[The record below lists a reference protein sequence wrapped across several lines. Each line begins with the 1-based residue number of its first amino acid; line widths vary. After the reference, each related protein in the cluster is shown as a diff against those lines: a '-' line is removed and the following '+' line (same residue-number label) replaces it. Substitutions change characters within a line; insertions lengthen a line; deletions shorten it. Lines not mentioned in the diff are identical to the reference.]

1 MTLMSNEEYYNY
13 VTSSGFIPDDEI
25 NLETLR
31 PPELIHYEEK
41 TLPEN
46 TQFRNNLFAW
56 LKQTRILAINK
67 KMFDPYNASSYRQE
81 ELNSNPTLHPTMRF
95 PSYYRLFPG
104 YPAYPSLGDGR
115 PPIITNQDRKER
127 NQRDLEAMNAAMESQ
142 FTLRNPSQFIGQTL
156 YMMLSSVAAYQAY
169 KRILNDA
176 VREIPY
182 TERDLREQ
190 AEFTRISDREP
201 EFIARNQSNLNR
213 HAGILE
219 EWNMADILDM
229 LYWYLNDLQPQP
241 YVKLVVSSEY
251 LWTGDVT
258 TRQIDSQHLHLDEY
272 LFEDLTGYDFT
283 EHLDERYDEDN
294 EQDQDYGDWLEEQR
308 EEFDWSDAIGEY
320 PVTAAYT
327 GLVRV
332 LWDYYGPNAERSAET
347 RRFSD
352 TPHAIQNLKTQT
364 RRMGVSPLRYGLLY
378 HNPMTMTYNNT
389 DNVRPSLPEDNDRY
403 NDMLHTTE
411 YTPNSVMWTNYY
423 LARDPNTYL
432 IIEDYHD
439 ELITELS
446 STRGFTF
453 SIPVNFLNFLRYPP
467 STLKKT
473 IF

>member
-1 MTLMSNEEYYNY
+1 MTLMSDEEYYNY

-41 TLPEN
+41 TIPEN
-46 TQFRNNLFAW
+46 TRFRNNLFAW
-56 LKQTRILAINK
+56 LKQTRILAVNR
-67 KMFDPYNASSYRQE
+67 KMFDPYQSHSYRQE
-81 ELNSNPTLHPTMRF
+81 ELGSRNPLIHPTMRF

-104 YPAYPSLGDGR
+104 FPAYNSNPGGNGQQQ
-115 PPIITNQDRKER
+115 NQ
-127 NQRDLEAMNAAMESQ
+127 QDLDTMNEAMLPQ
-142 FTLRNPSQFIGQTL
+142 FLIRNPDQFIGQSL
-156 YMMLSSVAAYQAY
+156 YQMLSSITAYNSY
-169 KRILNDA
+169 KRIINDA
-176 VREIPY
+176 IRDIPY
-182 TERDLREQ
+182 TERELREQ
-190 AEFTRISDREP
+190 AEYSRISDREP
-201 EFIARNQSNLNR
+201 EFIARNQSNPNR

-219 EWNMADILDM
+219 EWNIDDILD
-229 LYWYLNDLQPQP
+229 LLSYYLNDSGSGKNDT
-241 YVKLVVSSEY
+241 YRKLVVSSEY
-251 LWTGDVT
+251 LWTGSVT
-258 TRQIDSQHLHLDEY
+258 TRQIDPQYLQVDES
-272 LFEDLTGYDFT
+272 LFEDLTGYDFS
-283 EHLDERYDEDN
+283 EHLEENYDNRDDD
-294 EQDQDYGDWLEEQR
+294 QQDYGEWLDMQR

-320 PVTAAYT
+320 PVTAVYT

-332 LWDYYGPNAERSAET
+332 LWEYYGPNAERSAE
-347 RRFSD
+347 RRSISG
-352 TPHAIQNLKTQT
+352 TPHAIQNPKTQT
-364 RRMGVSPLRYGLLY
+364 RRMGVSQLRYGLLY

>member
-1 MTLMSNEEYYNY
+1 MSDEEYYNY

-41 TLPEN
+41 TIPEN
-46 TQFRNNLFAW
+46 TRFRNNLFAW
-56 LKQTRILAINK
+56 LKQTRILAVNR
-67 KMFDPYNASSYRQE
+67 KMFDPYQSHSYRQE
-81 ELNSNPTLHPTMRF
+81 ELGSRNPLIHPTMRF

-104 YPAYPSLGDGR
+104 FPAYNSNPGGNGQQQ
-115 PPIITNQDRKER
+115 NQ
-127 NQRDLEAMNAAMESQ
+127 QDLDTMNEAMLPQ
-142 FTLRNPSQFIGQTL
+142 FLIRNPDQFIGQSL
-156 YMMLSSVAAYQAY
+156 YQMLSSITAYNSY
-169 KRILNDA
+169 KRIINDA
-176 VREIPY
+176 IRDIPY
-182 TERDLREQ
+182 TERELREQ
-190 AEFTRISDREP
+190 AEYSRISDREP
-201 EFIARNQSNLNR
+201 EFIARNQSNPNR

-219 EWNMADILDM
+219 EWNIDDILD
-229 LYWYLNDLQPQP
+229 LLSYYLNDSGSGKNDT
-241 YVKLVVSSEY
+241 YRKLVVSSEY
-251 LWTGDVT
+251 LWTGSVT
-258 TRQIDSQHLHLDEY
+258 TRQIDPQYLQVDES
-272 LFEDLTGYDFT
+272 LFEDLTGYDFS
-283 EHLDERYDEDN
+283 EHLEENYDNRDDD
-294 EQDQDYGDWLEEQR
+294 QQDYGEWLDMQR

-320 PVTAAYT
+320 PVTAVYT

-332 LWDYYGPNAERSAET
+332 LWEYYGPNAERSAE
-347 RRFSD
+347 RRSISG
-352 TPHAIQNLKTQT
+352 TPHAIQNPKTQT
-364 RRMGVSPLRYGLLY
+364 RRMGVSQLRYGLLY

-432 IIEDYHD
+432 IIEDYPD

>member
-1 MTLMSNEEYYNY
+1 MTLMSDEEYYNY

-41 TLPEN
+41 TIPEN
-46 TQFRNNLFAW
+46 TRFRNNLFAW
-56 LKQTRILAINK
+56 LKQTRILAVNR
-67 KMFDPYNASSYRQE
+67 KMFDPYQSHSYRQE
-81 ELNSNPTLHPTMRF
+81 ELGSRNPLIHPTMRF

-104 YPAYPSLGDGR
+104 FPAYNSNPGGNGQQQ
-115 PPIITNQDRKER
+115 NQ
-127 NQRDLEAMNAAMESQ
+127 QDLDTMNEAMLPQ
-142 FTLRNPSQFIGQTL
+142 FLIRNPDQFIGQSL
-156 YMMLSSVAAYQAY
+156 YQMLSSITAYNSY
-169 KRILNDA
+169 KRIINDA
-176 VREIPY
+176 IRDIPY
-182 TERDLREQ
+182 TERELREQ
-190 AEFTRISDREP
+190 AEYSRISDREP
-201 EFIARNQSNLNR
+201 EFIARNQSNPNR

-219 EWNMADILDM
+219 EWNIDDILD
-229 LYWYLNDLQPQP
+229 LLSYYLNDSGSGKNDT
-241 YVKLVVSSEY
+241 YRKLVVSSEY
-251 LWTGDVT
+251 LWTGSVT
-258 TRQIDSQHLHLDEY
+258 TRQIDPQYLQVDES
-272 LFEDLTGYDFT
+272 LFEDLTGYDFS
-283 EHLDERYDEDN
+283 EHLEENYDNRDDD
-294 EQDQDYGDWLEEQR
+294 QQDYGEWLDMQR

-320 PVTAAYT
+320 PVTAVYT

-332 LWDYYGPNAERSAET
+332 LWEYYGPNAERSAE
-347 RRFSD
+347 RRSISG
-352 TPHAIQNLKTQT
+352 TPHAIQNPKTQT
-364 RRMGVSPLRYGLLY
+364 RRMGVSQLRYGLLY

-432 IIEDYHD
+432 IIEDYPD